1 MVLINFARI
10 CAGSFHTDVKH
21 GVLQWFVE
29 ETGFHYT
36 ARAESPSI
44 PLSTSG
50 APRFDLFYVSCQ
62 KRVVLKLLNALY
74 ELRRNLH
81 A

>member
-1 MVLINFARI
+1 MFFIKFARI
-10 CAGSFHTDVKH
+10 CAGSFHTDV
-21 GVLQWFVE
+21 E
-29 ETGFHYT
+29 ETSLHYT

-50 APRFDLFYVSCQ
+50 PPRFDLFYVSCQ
-62 KRVVLKLLNALY
+62 KRVVLKLLNALN